1 MSATT
6 SRSDLRSLIRPRA
19 QSHKWQNGSVLI
31 IGGSHRY
38 HGAPLLAVSAAARFV
53 DIVHFACEKNYK
65 NILPRMRGKLFEF
78 IPVFSRELSTYIRHV
93 DVVLMGPGLELNARN
108 KKLVRSIQKRF
119 PRKRMVIDAGA
130 FRLADLTLINK
141 NSILTPNKNEY
152 ADVFHSAQTPS
163 DVARLSHSLH
173 CTIVAKGPKTY
184 IAHNG
189 ECATNNTGNAGLT
202 KGGTGDVLAG
212 LIAAFFCKNDAFK
225 SAKAASFL
233 LGKTAETLWKK
244 RSFAFSASDVLA
256 SIPETFGK
264 MLRP

>member
-1 MSATT
+1 MSTT
-6 SRSDLRSLIRPRA
+6 SRSDLRSLIRPHV
-19 QSHKWQNGSVLI
+19 QSHKWQNGSVLV

-53 DIVHFACEKNYK
+53 DIVHFACEENYK

-78 IPVFSRELSTYIRHV
+78 IPVFSRELPTYIHHV
-93 DVVLMGPGLELNARN
+93 DVVLMGPGLELNDRN
-108 KKLVRSIQKRF
+108 KNLVRSIQKRF
-119 PRKRMVIDAGA
+119 PHKRMVIDAGA
-130 FRLADLTLINK
+130 FRLADLKLINE

-152 ADVFHSAQTPS
+152 MDVFHSTQTPTN
-163 DVARLSHSLH
+163 VARLSRSLH

-189 ECATNNTGNAGLT
+189 VCATNNTGNAGLT
-202 KGGTGDVLAG
+202 KGGTGDILAG
-212 LIAAFFCKNDAFK
+212 LTAAFFCKNDAFK

-256 SIPETFGK
+256 GIPEIFGK
-264 MLRP
+264 MLKP